1 MLSRRL
7 SAMLCA
13 IAFAASAAPA
23 ALAAAPQQQFAHL
36 GDLQL
41 ENKAT
46 INDCSIGYRTLG
58 TLNADKSNAILFTP
72 WHTGTS
78 RDAVGMLQSGALFD
92 PAPWYV
98 IVVDA
103 LGNGVSCSPSNSKT
117 QAGPAFP
124 QFSLRDV
131 VASQH
136 KLLTEKL
143 GIKRLRAVM
152 GYSMGGMQAFQWAVS
167 YPDFMDVA
175 IPIAGT
181 PRLTSSDMLFLRIVE
196 KAVVDEPAYAGGR
209 YAKNPALPMYQLLFA
224 MNFDSPAHRSARTA
238 PKDFEKFFRQSLT
251 QDPDGADANNS
262 LWQIRAVLGHDVAQ
276 GGKLEDAAGQAKARI
291 VAINA
296 AQDHIV
302 NPAPSIAF
310 ARLRKE
316 EATILDTDCG
326 HAALRCAMPAIKA
339 AVEKA
344 LR

>member
-1 MLSRRL
+1 MPVRRL
-7 SAMLCA
+7 AAILCTL
-13 IAFAASAAPA
+13 AFASGAVH
-23 ALAAAPQQQFAHL
+23 AAAPQQQFASM

-41 ENKAT
+41 ENKAV
-46 INDCSIGYRTLG
+46 ISDCAIGYRTLG
-58 TLNADKSNAILFTP
+58 TLNADKSNAILFTT

-78 RDAVGMLQSGALFD
+78 RDVAGMLASGALFD
-92 PAPWYV
+92 PSPWYI

-117 QAGPAFP
+117 QPGPSFP
-124 QFSLRDV
+124 QFSVRDM

-143 GIKRLRAVM
+143 GITHLRAVM

-167 YPDFMDVA
+167 HPGFMDVA

-196 KAVVDEPAYAGGR
+196 KSVVDDPAYAGGR
-209 YAKNPALPMYQLLFA
+209 YASKPSLPMYNLLFA

-238 PKDFEKFFRQSLT
+238 PKDFEKFFRDT
-251 QDPDGADANNS
+251 QASDGGGTDANDS
-262 LWQIRAVLGHDVAQ
+262 LWQIRAVLGHDVAP
-276 GGKLEDAAGQAKARI
+276 GGKLEDAAARAKARI
-291 VAINA
+291 VPINA
-296 AQDHIV
+296 ATDHIV
-302 NPAPSIAF
+302 NPAPPQAF

-316 EATILDTDCG
+316 DAALLDTDCG
-326 HAALRCAMPAIKA
+326 HAALRCVMPAMKA
-339 AVEKA
+339 IVEKA

>member
-7 SAMLCA
+7 SAIACA
-13 IAFAASAAPA
+13 FAFAAPVAF
-23 ALAAAPQQQFAHL
+23 AAAPQQQFAHL

-46 INDCSIGYRTLG
+46 IKDCSVGYRTIG
-58 TLNADKSNAILFTP
+58 TLNADKSNAILFTT

-78 RDAVGMLQSGALFD
+78 RDAIGMLQSGALFD

-117 QAGPAFP
+117 QPGPAFP
-124 QFSLRDV
+124 QFSVRDMV
-131 VASQH
+131 DSQH

-143 GIKRLRAVM
+143 GIKHVRAVM
-152 GYSMGGMQAFQWAVS
+152 GYSMGGMQTFQWAVS
-167 YPDFMDVA
+167 HPGFMDVA

-196 KAVVDEPAYAGGR
+196 KAAVDEPAYAGGR
-209 YAKNPALPMYQLLFA
+209 YASNPRLPMYNLLFA

-238 PKDFEKFFRQSLT
+238 PKDFEKFFRDSQAG
-251 QDPDGADANNS
+251 DADGTDANNS

-276 GGKLEDAAGQAKARI
+276 GGKLEDAAARVKAQLYP
-291 VAINA
+291 INA
-296 AQDHIV
+296 AQDHVV
-302 NPAPSIAF
+302 NPAPPVAF
-310 ARLRKE
+310 ARLRKD
-316 EATILDTDCG
+316 EATVLDTDCG
-326 HAALRCAMPAIKA
+326 HAALRCAMPAMKA
-339 AVEKA
+339 VVEKA

>member
-1 MLSRRL
+1 MSVSRIR
-7 SAMLCA
+7 AMLCA
-13 IAFAASAAPA
+13 LALASGAAH
-23 ALAAAPQQQFAHL
+23 AAAPQQQFAKM

-46 INDCSIGYRTLG
+46 ISDCSIGYRTIG
-58 TLNADKSNAILFTP
+58 TLNADKSNAILFTT

-78 RDAVGMLQSGALFD
+78 RDAIGMLQSGALFD

-124 QFSLRDV
+124 QFSVRDMV
-131 VASQH
+131 ESQH

-143 GIKRLRAVM
+143 GINHVHAVM
-152 GYSMGGMQAFQWAVS
+152 GYSMGGMQAFQWAAR
-167 YPDFMDVA
+167 YPGFLDVA

-209 YAKNPALPMYQLLFA
+209 YATNPALPMYNLLFA

-238 PKDFEKFFRQSLT
+238 PKDFEKFFRESQAT
-251 QDPDGADANNS
+251 DPDGADANNS
-262 LWQIRAVLGHDVAQ
+262 LWQIRAILSHDIAQ
-276 GGKLEDAAGQAKARI
+276 GGKMEDAAARI
-291 VAINA
+291 KAHIYPINA
-296 AQDHIV
+296 AQDHLV
-302 NPAPSIAF
+302 NPAPSIAI
-310 ARLRKE
+310 AKLRKE

-326 HAALRCAMPAIKA
+326 HAALRCAMPAMKA
-339 AVEKA
+339 VVEKA

>member
-1 MLSRRL
+1 MLSRRI
-7 SAMLCA
+7 STILCA
-13 IAFAASAAPA
+13 FAFAIPA
-23 ALAAAPQQQFAHL
+23 AYAAAPQQQFANM

-46 INDCSIGYRTLG
+46 ITDCSLGYRTFG
-58 TLNADKSNAILFTP
+58 TLNADKSNVILFTT

-78 RDAVGMLQSGALFD
+78 RDAAGMLQSGALFD

-117 QAGPAFP
+117 QPGPSFP
-124 QFSLRDV
+124 QFSVRDM

-143 GIKRLRAVM
+143 GIKHVHAVI
-152 GYSMGGMQAFQWAVS
+152 GYSMGGMQAFQWAAS
-167 YPDFMDVA
+167 YPGFMDVA

-196 KAVVDEPAYAGGR
+196 KSVVDEPAYAGGR
-209 YAKNPALPMYQLLFA
+209 YAKNPPLPMYNLLFA

-238 PKDFEKFFRQSLT
+238 PKDFEKFFRESQAA
-251 QDPDGADANNS
+251 DPDAADANNS
-262 LWQIRAVLGHDVAQ
+262 LWQIRAILGHDIAQ
-276 GGKLEDAAGQAKARI
+276 GGKLEDAASHIKAH
-291 VAINA
+291 VHAINA
-296 AQDHIV
+296 AQDHLV
-302 NPAPSIAF
+302 NPGPPIAF
-310 ARLRKE
+310 SKLRKE
-316 EATILDTDCG
+316 EVTVLDTDCG
-326 HAALRCAMPAIKA
+326 HGALRCAMPVMKA

>member
-1 MLSRRL
+1 MPVPRIR
-7 SAMLCA
+7 AILCA
-13 IAFAASAAPA
+13 LAFASPA
-23 ALAAAPQQQFAHL
+23 AFAAAPQQQFANM

-41 ENKAT
+41 ESKAT
-46 INDCSIGYRTLG
+46 ISDCAIGYRTLG
-58 TLNADKSNAILFTP
+58 TLNADKSNAILFTT

-78 RDAVGMLQSGALFD
+78 RDAMGMLASGALFD
-92 PAPWYV
+92 PAPWYI

-124 QFSLRDV
+124 QFSLRDI

-143 GIKRLRAVM
+143 GIQRLHAVM

-167 YPDFMDVA
+167 YPGFMDVA

-181 PRLTSSDMLFLRIVE
+181 PRLTSSDLLFLRIVE
-196 KAVVDEPAYAGGR
+196 KSVVDEPAYAGGR
-209 YAKNPALPMYQLLFA
+209 YATNPALPMYNLLFA

-238 PKDFEKFFRQSLT
+238 PKDFEKFFRESQASN
-251 QDPDGADANNS
+251 GGGVDANNT

-276 GGKLEDAAGQAKARI
+276 GGKLEDAAGQVKARI
-291 VAINA
+291 YAINA
-296 AQDHIV
+296 AQDHVV
-302 NPAPSIAF
+302 NPAPSLAF
-310 ARLRKE
+310 AKQRKE
-316 EATILDTDCG
+316 EVTVLDTDCG
-326 HAALRCAMPAIKA
+326 HAALRCAMPAMKA
-339 AVEKA
+339 VVEKA

>member
-1 MLSRRL
+1 MPVRRFAAIL
-7 SAMLCA
+7 SAFVLASGAA
-13 IAFAASAAPA
+13 I
-23 ALAAAPQQQFAHL
+23 AAAPQQQFANM

-58 TLNADKSNAILFTP
+58 TLNADKSNAILFTT

-78 RDAVGMLQSGALFD
+78 RDAIGMLASGALFD
-92 PAPWYV
+92 PSPWYV

-103 LGNGVSCSPSNSKT
+103 LGNGVSCSPSNSKA
-117 QAGPAFP
+117 QPGPSFP
-124 QFSLRDV
+124 QFSLRDM

-143 GIKRLRAVM
+143 GIQHLRAVM

-167 YPDFMDVA
+167 YPGFMDVA

-196 KAVVDEPAYAGGR
+196 KAVLDEPAYAGGR
-209 YAKNPALPMYQLLFA
+209 YARNPALPMYNLLFA

-238 PKDFEKFFRQSLT
+238 PKDFEKFFRDSQVS
-251 QDPDGADANNS
+251 DPDGTDANNS

-276 GGKLEDAAGQAKARI
+276 GGKMEDAAGRAKARI
-291 VAINA
+291 HAINA
-296 AQDHIV
+296 AQDHVV
-302 NPAPSIAF
+302 NPAPSLAF
-310 ARLRKE
+310 AKLRKE
-316 EATILDTDCG
+316 EVTVLDTDCG
-326 HAALRCAMPAIKA
+326 HAALRCAMPAMKA
-339 AVEKA
+339 VVEKA